1 MTDLKATPCDCPEW
15 RRLTEA
21 CADLMRERDEAQSDL
36 DDALSDIEALR
47 ELLDTTQTA
56 AELLAKDAVRYRW
69 LRESSTDDVGCVE
82 LRIWIGEENG
92 DWQWPT
98 KPNDVDDVIDA
109 AMQEAQK

>member
-1 MTDLKATPCDCPEW
+1 MTDLKATPCDCAEW
-15 RRLTEA
+15 RRLNDA
-21 CADLMRERDEAQSDL
+21 CVDMMAER
-36 DDALSDIEALR
+36 EALR